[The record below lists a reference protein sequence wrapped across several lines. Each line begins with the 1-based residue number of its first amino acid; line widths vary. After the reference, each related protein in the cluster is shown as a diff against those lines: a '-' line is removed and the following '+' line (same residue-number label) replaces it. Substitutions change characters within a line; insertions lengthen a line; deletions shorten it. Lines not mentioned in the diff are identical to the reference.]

1 MSFLNFFL
9 RWNKSSTNRY
19 SQLEKIIKYRFNNLR
34 YIEQAFTHRSISPK
48 PHQNYERL
56 EFLGDSIIDI
66 VVSKAL
72 MKEFPE
78 GDEGFLTQKRSTL
91 VQKDFLASM
100 GKLLGLLSYLKI
112 ETTVNLDIE
121 KIANKQLANLY
132 ESLIGALYLD
142 GGLHPCKELIL
153 STIWIHRIDA
163 WKSTNFKGRLIE
175 YCHSS
180 LLSTP
185 KFQISNI
192 TGPDHQKIFEVH
204 VQIDDKIFPPGMG
217 SNKKTAEQSAAQNT
231 LEILTN

>member
-48 PHQNYERL
+48 PRQNYERL
-56 EFLGDSIIDI
+56 EFLGDAIIDI
-66 VVSKAL
+66 VVSNSL

-78 GDEGFLTQKRSTL
+78 GDEGLLTQKRSTL

>member
-9 RWNKSSTNRY
+9 RRNKSSTNRY

-48 PHQNYERL
+48 PRQNYERL
-56 EFLGDSIIDI
+56 EFLGDAIIDI
-66 VVSKAL
+66 VVSNSL

-78 GDEGFLTQKRSTL
+78 GDEGLLTQKRSTL

>member
-1 MSFLNFFL
+1 MS
-9 RWNKSSTNRY
+9 
-19 SQLEKIIKYRFNNLR
+19 E
-34 YIEQAFTHRSISPK
+34 
-48 PHQNYERL
+48 
-56 EFLGDSIIDI
+56 
-66 VVSKAL
+66 
-72 MKEFPE
+72 
-78 GDEGFLTQKRSTL
+78 
-91 VQKDFLASM
+91 
-100 GKLLGLLSYLKI
+100 
-112 ETTVNLDIE
+112 IE
-121 KIANKQLANLY
+121 KIANKQQANLY

-180 LLSTP
+180 ALRAP
-185 KFQISNI
+185 KFQVSNI

-231 LEILTN
+231 LAILTN

>member
-9 RWNKSSTNRY
+9 RHKISTTNHY
-19 SQLEKIIKYRFNNLR
+19 SQLEKKINYRFNNLK
-34 YIEQAFTHRSISPK
+34 YLEQAFTHRSISPK

-78 GDEGFLTQKRSTL
+78 GDEGLLTQKRSTL
-91 VQKDFLASM
+91 VQKEFLASM
-100 GKLLGLLSYLKI
+100 GKLLDLLSYLKI
-112 ETTVNLDIE
+112 ESTVNLDIE
-121 KIANKQLANLY
+121 KIANKQQANLY

-142 GGLHPCKELIL
+142 GGLQPCKELIL
-153 STIWIHRIDA
+153 STIWTHRIEA
-163 WKSTNFKGRLIE
+163 WKSMNYKGRLIE

-180 LLSTP
+180 SLRAP
-185 KFQISNI
+185 KFQVSNI

-204 VQIDDKIFPPGMG
+204 VQIDEKIFPPGMG

>member
-1 MSFLNFFL
+1 
-9 RWNKSSTNRY
+9 
-19 SQLEKIIKYRFNNLR
+19 
-34 YIEQAFTHRSISPK
+34 
-48 PHQNYERL
+48 
-56 EFLGDSIIDI
+56 
-66 VVSKAL
+66 